1 MIRFKREILKLNK
14 EIKVLKAL
22 KVVVDKKASNYA
34 VKVHRERI
42 QKITELLSTYVGVN
56 IKKVNGNEYL
66 KVFLE
71 HPEYPKTGKEAFN
84 LNIDQAYNFKENR
97 YEAFK
102 IKVNYYTGGAFDP
115 KSNEFEAKRL
125 FALGNVTQAIAEGKL
140 DDIITIHN
148 NFNKFARKHPAVNRA
163 NEYENQIRLKENE
176 IDALKAN
183 HIFTQGTKIKTVN
196 NSYVNLHNDQYY
208 QVESITVFGLKGN
221 SSVILDIRYKNSNSV
236 SRIAKRKSSVAYDLN
251 ELLNYELQAEEVA

>member
-1 MIRFKREILKLNK
+1 MIRFKREVLKLNK
-14 EIKVLKAL
+14 EIKVLKAQR
-22 KVVVDKKASNYA
+22 DIAGKKASNYA

-42 QKITELLSTYVGVN
+42 EKVTELLSTYVGVN
-56 IKKVNGNEYL
+56 IKEVNGNEYL

-84 LNIDQAYNFKENR
+84 INIDQAYNFKEER

-140 DDIITIHN
+140 DEIITIHN
-148 NFNKFARKHPAVNRA
+148 NFNKFARIHPAA
-163 NEYENQIRLKENE
+163 NEAREYENQIRLKENE

-183 HIFTQGTKIKTVN
+183 HIFTQGTNIKTVN
-196 NSYVNLHNDQYY
+196 DRVVQLHNDQYY
-208 QVESITVFGLKGN
+208 EVESITVFGLKGN
-221 SSVILDIRYKNSNSV
+221 SSVILDIHGKSGWK
-236 SRIAKRKSSVAYDLN
+236 SRIAKRKSSVAYDLKA
-251 ELLNYELQAEEVA
+251 LLNYELQAEEVA